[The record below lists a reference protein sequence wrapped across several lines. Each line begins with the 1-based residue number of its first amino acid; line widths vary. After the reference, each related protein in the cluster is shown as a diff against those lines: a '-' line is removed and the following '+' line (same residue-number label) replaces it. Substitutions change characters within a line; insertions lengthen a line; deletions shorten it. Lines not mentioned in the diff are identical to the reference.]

1 MVDRRNFFDQR
12 IKNDW
17 RTYDNIQKISTCQG
31 DDDYT
36 TWCLL
41 DYPYFDKYYNLIAID
56 LNKQQKLDA
65 DSKAIRKINFTG
77 NQDETEDATKFF
89 NTEEAKEI
97 ILDFFT
103 TNHEATIIL

>member
-41 DYPYFDKYYNLIAID
+41 DYPYFEKYYKLIAID

-65 DSKAIRKINFTG
+65 DSKAIQKINFTG
-77 NQDETEDATKFF
+77 NQQSFS
-89 NTEEAKEI
+89 
-97 ILDFFT
+97 ILKKQKKLFYIFSQPT
-103 TNHEATIIL
+103 VKLL